1 MCPCAQ
7 GTKKQGPSLLAA
19 GLGALGLGLMA
30 LVPPQNPHSPLSGMW
45 RTMFPATPSSST
57 WHGRRGYPVLASRGS
72 RRRNRRHMTGGTG
85 RGVGMA
91 RGTSCS
97 PRAWS
102 RTVAAEPE
110 GAGARAGG
118 VEGSRNRSRKRW
130 QPGRRRTGSIFL
142 PGGVQESQRGPLRPG
157 PVGWWPQVRGGFA
170 VLEGA
175 CPNPTVLEGRSGR
188 RSQGG
193 WSRVNL
199 EGRAAGGRGSLE
211 KNLILHFRVGPASWE
226 QGLASKGGASSPSLG
241 ADLQALGGV
250 SRGGVSLPGR
260 MGGSPGWQN

>member
-7 GTKKQGPSLLAA
+7 GTKKQGPSLLTA

-102 RTVAAEPE
+102 RTVAAEPK
-110 GAGARAGG
+110 GAGARARG
-118 VEGSRNRSRKRW
+118 VEGSRNRSRKRRG

-142 PGGVQESQRGPLRPG
+142 PGGVQESAGSTASGTGGLVDAGP
-157 PVGWWPQVRGGFA
+157 GG
-170 VLEGA
+170 L
-175 CPNPTVLEGRSGR
+175 C
-188 RSQGG
+188 
-193 WSRVNL
+193 
-199 EGRAAGGRGSLE
+199 
-211 KNLILHFRVGPASWE
+211 
-226 QGLASKGGASSPSLG
+226 SP
-241 ADLQALGGV
+241 
-250 SRGGVSLPGR
+250 RGGVSEPHCS
-260 MGGSPGWQN
+260 GGQEWAAVPRWVV